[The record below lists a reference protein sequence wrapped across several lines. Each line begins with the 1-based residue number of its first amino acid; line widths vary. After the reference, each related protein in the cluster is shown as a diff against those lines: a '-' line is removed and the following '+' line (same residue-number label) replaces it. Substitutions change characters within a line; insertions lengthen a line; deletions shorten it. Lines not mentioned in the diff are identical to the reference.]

1 MKDNYKKA
9 MEVWEVPE
17 EFYEAAVPMYRGYE
31 AELAV
36 MFGRNPVSGQEICR
50 LLKEW
55 GKAEPERLLFEKCTG
70 KMRGERKRQHILQ
83 NDGFLYP
90 VSVFCPV

>member
-55 GKAEPERLLFEKCTG
+55 GKRSR
-70 KMRGERKRQHILQ
+70 RGCFSRVIREMYWKNARGTKAAAHFIK
-83 NDGFLYP
+83 
-90 VSVFCPV
+90 

>member
-31 AELAV
+31 AELAA

-55 GKAEPERLLFEKCTG
+55 GKEVLISLHCT
-70 KMRGERKRQHILQ
+70 RNLTLAIR
-83 NDGFLYP
+83 N
-90 VSVFCPV
+90 

>member
-36 MFGRNPVSGQEICR
+36 MFGRKRSRRGCFSRVIREMYWKNARGT
-50 LLKEW
+50 
-55 GKAEPERLLFEKCTG
+55 KAAAHFTK
-70 KMRGERKRQHILQ
+70 
-83 NDGFLYP
+83 
-90 VSVFCPV
+90 